1 MEQTTISPPPPE
13 RPELP
18 ERAAPRWPP
27 WYAAVGFV
35 VAMIGTLV
43 AVGIVA
49 AATGA
54 TSDEDNPAFTIVA
67 TLMQSII
74 FIGTAVL
81 FASLTRRPKPWH
93 FGLRATRLWPAVG
106 WATLGLVSFYVF
118 AAVYMAVVQPDAEQT
133 VAQDL
138 GADKGTFGMIAA
150 GFMVVCI
157 APVAE
162 EFFFR
167 GFFYRA
173 LRTRYSMMVAAAID
187 GALFGVIHFDFSAAD
202 ALLILPPLAALGFM
216 FCLVYERT
224 GSLYPV
230 IALHALNNAL
240 AYGIQAEGWEVSA
253 VFGPLMLAACVIVP
267 RLTAPAPFGRHGR
280 RRAIVGGA

>member
-1 MEQTTISPPPPE
+1 MERVSIDPTPPPPE

-18 ERAAPRWPP
+18 EGAGPRWPA
-27 WYAAVGFV
+27 WYAGIGF
-35 VAMIGTLV
+35 LV
-43 AVGIVA
+43 ALISTLLVVGILA

-54 TSDEDNPAFTIVA
+54 SADDQNPTFTVVA
-67 TLMQSII
+67 TFLQGVI
-74 FIGTAVL
+74 FIGTALL
-81 FASLTRRPKPWH
+81 FASFAGKPRAEH
-93 FGLRATRLWPAVG
+93 FGLRRSRFWPTVG
-106 WATLGLVSFYVF
+106 WAALGLFSFYAV
-118 AAVYMAVVQPDAEQT
+118 AALYTAIVQPDAEQT

-138 GADKGTFGMIAA
+138 GADQGTLGMIAA
-150 GFMVVCI
+150 GFMVICV

-173 LRTRYSMMVAAAID
+173 LRSRYSVLVAALID
-187 GALFGVIHFDFSAAD
+187 GILFGIIHWDLSTAD
-202 ALLILPPLAALGFM
+202 GLLIVPPLAALGFM

-240 AYGIQAEGWEVSA
+240 AFGVTVEDASVSL
-253 VFGPLMLAACVIVP
+253 VLGSLMLIACTAAP
-267 RLTAPAPFGRHGR
+267 GAQRTAMA
-280 RRAIVGGA
+280 

>member
-1 MEQTTISPPPPE
+1 MEQIAIPPPPPE

-18 ERAAPRWPP
+18 DRVAPRWPA

-35 VAMIGTLV
+35 VATIATLI

-49 AATGA
+49 AVTGA
-54 TSDEDNPAFTIVA
+54 SSDEENATFTIVA
-67 TLMQSII
+67 TLMQSLI

-81 FASLTRRPKPWH
+81 FASFTRRPEPWH
-93 FGLRATRLWPAVG
+93 FGLRRTRFWPAVG
-106 WATLGLVSFYVF
+106 WAALGLFAFYIF
-118 AAVYMAVVQPDAEQT
+118 AAAYDAALQPDAEQT

-138 GADKGTFGMIAA
+138 GADEGTFGLIAA
-150 GFMVVCI
+150 GFIVVCV

-173 LRTRYSMMVAAAID
+173 LRTRYPVLIAAGID
-187 GALFGVIHFDFSAAD
+187 GALFGVIHFAGSDS
-202 ALLILPPLAALGFM
+202 LLILPVLATLGFM

-224 GSLYPV
+224 GSIYPV
-230 IALHALNNAL
+230 IALHAINNSL
-240 AYGIQAEGWEVSA
+240 AFGSQAGGWEVSA
-253 VFGPLMLAACVIVP
+253 VFGPLMVVACMVVP
-267 RLTAPAPFGRHGR
+267 RLGARLQ
-280 RRAIVGGA
+280 RAGVAV

>member
-1 MEQTTISPPPPE
+1 MEQYAIPQPPPK

-18 ERAAPRWPP
+18 DGVAPRWPA
-27 WYAAVGFV
+27 WYAAAGFL
-35 VAMIGTLV
+35 VALLGTLI

-49 AATGA
+49 AITGE
-54 TSDEDNPAFTIVA
+54 TSDTDEANPTFTVVA
-67 TLMQSII
+67 TFIQSVV

-81 FASLTRRPKPWH
+81 FASFTRRPKPWH
-93 FGLRATRLWPAVG
+93 FGLRKAPFWQAVG
-106 WATLGLVSFYVF
+106 WAALGMFCFYVF
-118 AAVYMAVVQPDAEQT
+118 AAVYTAVVQPDAEQT

-138 GADKGTFGMIAA
+138 GADEGTFGMIAA
-150 GFMVVCI
+150 GFMVVCV

-173 LRTRYSMMVAAAID
+173 LRSRFSILAAAAID
-187 GALFGVIHFDFSAAD
+187 GALFGVIHFDFSSSD
-202 ALLILPPLAALGFM
+202 ALLILPPLAVLGFM

-230 IALHALNNAL
+230 IALHAFNNAL
-240 AYGIQAEGWEVSA
+240 AFGIQAEGWAVSA
-253 VFGPLMLAACVIVP
+253 VFGPLMLLACALVP
-267 RLTAPAPFGRHGR
+267 RFMRRAPAL
-280 RRAIVGGA
+280 A

>member
-1 MEQTTISPPPPE
+1 VERVSIDPTPPPPE

-18 ERAAPRWPP
+18 EGAGPRWPA
-27 WYAAVGFV
+27 WYAGIGF
-35 VAMIGTLV
+35 LV
-43 AVGIVA
+43 ALISTLLVVGIVA

-54 TSDEDNPAFTIVA
+54 SADDQNPTFTVVA
-67 TLMQSII
+67 TFLQGVI

-81 FASLTRRPKPWH
+81 FASFAGKPRAEH
-93 FGLRATRLWPAVG
+93 FGLRRSRFWPTVG
-106 WATLGLVSFYVF
+106 WAALGLFSFYAV
-118 AAVYMAVVQPDAEQT
+118 AALYTAIVQPDAEQT

-138 GADKGTFGMIAA
+138 GADQGMLGMIAA
-150 GFMVVCI
+150 GFMVICV

-173 LRTRYSMMVAAAID
+173 LRSRYSVLVAALID
-187 GALFGVIHFDFSAAD
+187 GILFGIIHWDLSTAD
-202 ALLILPPLAALGFM
+202 GLLIVPPLAALGFM

-230 IALHALNNAL
+230 IALHALNNAI
-240 AYGIQAEGWEVSA
+240 AFGVTVEDASVSL
-253 VFGPLMLAACVIVP
+253 VLGSLMLIACTAAP
-267 RLTAPAPFGRHGR
+267 GAQRTAMA
-280 RRAIVGGA
+280 

>member
-1 MEQTTISPPPPE
+1 VEQAPIDPTPPPPE

-18 ERAAPRWPP
+18 EGAHPRWPA
-27 WYAAVGFV
+27 WYAGIGFL
-35 VAMIGTLV
+35 VALISTLV
-43 AVGIVA
+43 VVGIVA

-54 TSDEDNPAFTIVA
+54 TTTDANPTFTVVA
-67 TLMQSII
+67 TFLQGLI

-81 FASLTRRPKPWH
+81 FASFAGKPRPEQ
-93 FGLRATRLWPAVG
+93 FGLRRAPFWPTVG
-106 WATLGLVSFYVF
+106 WAALGLFSFYAL
-118 AAVYMAVVQPDAEQT
+118 AAAYTAIVQPDTEQT

-138 GADKGTFGMIAA
+138 GANQGTVGMIAA
-150 GFMVVCI
+150 GFMIICV

-173 LRTRYSMMVAAAID
+173 LRSRYSVLGAALID
-187 GALFGVIHFDFSAAD
+187 GILFGVIHWDFSTAD
-202 ALLILPPLAALGFM
+202 GLLIVPPLAALGLM

-230 IALHALNNAL
+230 IALHAVNNAI
-240 AYGIQAEGWEVSA
+240 AFGATVDDAGVSL
-253 VFGPLMLAACVIVP
+253 VLGPLMLLACAAVP
-267 RLTAPAPFGRHGR
+267 RAQRTAMA
-280 RRAIVGGA
+280 